1 MKRLEPTSS
10 ARYKA
15 KPDPVLVALSV
26 FAVLMLGFCVFGM
39 VMSYKQGKKHRLR
52 CEEIGGTR
60 QVYRNPSLCLLPN
73 GRMIDTSSRFY
84 KERAEA
90 LKDK

>member
-1 MKRLEPTSS
+1 MKWYKEPHNI
-10 ARYKA
+10 AL
-15 KPDPVLVALSV
+15 VLLTV
-26 FAVLMLGFCVFGM
+26 FGVFMLGFCIFGM
-39 VMSYKQGKKHRLR
+39 VMSVKQSRKYYHR

-60 QVYRNPSLCLLPN
+60 QVYKSPSLCLLPN